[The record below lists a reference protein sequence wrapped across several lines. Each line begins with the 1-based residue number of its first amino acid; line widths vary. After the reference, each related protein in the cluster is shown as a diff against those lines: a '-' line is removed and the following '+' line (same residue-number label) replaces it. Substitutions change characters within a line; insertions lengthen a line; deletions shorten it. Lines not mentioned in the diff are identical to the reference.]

1 MCGGF
6 GMRLEALWLLAQMVL
21 FQAPSGTDQGRLA
34 ETLLRSPDRVI
45 QATLALH
52 IGLANEGS
60 GVVVGRKGDKLL
72 ALSAYHLFQGKT
84 KEGHATFFTAGDPP
98 KADKELMKLDVVE
111 SWPDIDLVLLSVEAP
126 KLPIS
131 PLQLAPARSLP
142 AKIRGTTHTSG
153 CDKGFPTLRAEL
165 LGGKVLTTKNAGEID
180 AFYWEMADPSIPG
193 RSGGPLV
200 DCAGQLLGICSGTDR
215 KGKGMYVHIDE
226 IRAGLKRKGHTDLL
240 TSR

>member
-1 MCGGF
+1 
-6 GMRLEALWLLAQMVL
+6 MRLEILLFITQVAMSQTASPQDL
-21 FQAPSGTDQGRLA
+21 GRLA
-34 ETLLRSPDRVI
+34 ETNLRSPDRVV

-72 ALSAYHLFQGKT
+72 ALSAYHLFQGKS

-98 KADKELMKLDVVE
+98 KGDKDLMKLELVD

-142 AKIRGTTHTSG
+142 SKIRGTTHTAG
-153 CDKGFPTLRAEL
+153 CDKGYPSLRAEL
-165 LGGKVLTTKNAGEID
+165 LAGKVLTTKNAGEID

-200 DCAGQLLGICSGTDR
+200 DCAGQILGICSGTDR
-215 KGKGMYVHIDE
+215 KGKGMYIHIDE
-226 IRAGLKRKGHTDLL
+226 IRAGLKRKGHADLL
-240 TSR
+240 NSR